1 METKYIGAIGT
12 RKRKNAPARNQV
24 SCRKPGR
31 VMEPTM
37 SDELPYNVFDDRCPA
52 RLVLD
57 RLADKWAL
65 LILDRLKPGPQRFNA
80 LKRDVQRITQKVLT
94 QTLRRL
100 ERDGLVSREVFATVP
115 VTVEYALT
123 PLGRTLTKTVSALA
137 HWAER
142 NMDAVLAAQ
151 AAFDAA
157 AEEAARPRAGVHR
170 LRDRPAPV
178 KAASAARSGSPGSH

>member
-1 METKYIGAIGT
+1 MRPAKSSSPA
-12 RKRKNAPARNQV
+12 APPPYDVYAEL
-24 SCRKPGR
+24 C
-31 VMEPTM
+31 PT
-37 SDELPYNVFDDRCPA
+37 

-65 LILDRLKPGPQRFNA
+65 LILDRLQGGPQRFNA
-80 LKRDVQRITQKVLT
+80 LKRDIQRITQKVLT
-94 QTLRRL
+94 QTLRKL

-123 PLGRTLTKTVSALA
+123 PLGETLTQTVAALT

-151 AAFDAA
+151 AAFDTAA
-157 AEEAARPRAGVHR
+157 LEAARAQPGVHR
-170 LRDRPAPV
+170 LRDRKTV
-178 KAASAARSGSPGSH
+178 SVAAR